1 MAKIPPRTVSL
12 SDRERLETLS
22 RDQKLLVLGHDAAID
37 AVSSTLRLAPAGL
50 GQPDKPVGSFLF
62 AGPTGVGKTEV
73 AKQLAAALGIEFLR
87 FDMSEFM
94 EKHTVSRLIGAP
106 PGYVGFDQGGLLTDA
121 IRRTPHTL
129 LLLDEIEK
137 AHPDLFG
144 ILLQVMDH
152 ATLTDHTGRKA
163 DFRHVIIIMTT
174 NAGAQEMAA
183 AAIGFGGATNRDK
196 GKRALERLFAPEF
209 RNRLDGI
216 VTFAPL
222 NTEAVE
228 RVVDKFMTELEGQ
241 LTQKRVQLE
250 LSPAAR
256 RWLAE
261 RGYDKTFGA
270 RPMARLIQE
279 KIKRVL
285 AEEMLFGQLKEGGK
299 VEIDV
304 GPDDELSF
312 TYSPLPPSK
321 LKKRQ
326 EEIEPA

>member
-1 MAKIPPRTVSL
+1 
-12 SDRERLETLS
+12 
-22 RDQKLLVLGHDAAID
+22 
-37 AVSSTLRLAPAGL
+37 
-50 GQPDKPVGSFLF
+50 
-62 AGPTGVGKTEV
+62 
-73 AKQLAAALGIEFLR
+73 
-87 FDMSEFM
+87 M
-94 EKHTVSRLIGAP
+94 EKHTVSRLVGAP
-106 PGYVGFDQGGLLTDA
+106 PGYVGFDQGGLLTDQ
-121 IRRTPHTL
+121 IRKTPHAV

-137 AHPDLFG
+137 AHPDIFN
-144 ILLQVMDH
+144 ILLQIMDH
-152 ATLTDHTGRKA
+152 ATLTDAQGRKA
-163 DFRHVIIIMTT
+163 DFRHVILIMTT

-183 AAIGFGGATNRDK
+183 VAIGFGDVNNAEK
-196 GKRALERLFAPEF
+196 GQKALEKLFAPEF
-209 RNRLDGI
+209 RNRLDAVI
-216 VTFAPL
+216 HFAPL
-222 NTEAVE
+222 HPEAVE

-285 AEEMLFGQLKEGGK
+285 AEEMLFGQLKDGGK

-304 GPDDELSF
+304 GGDELSF

-326 EEIEPA
+326 EETEPA